1 MKKRGWPH
9 ALILLLLVVTLLRI
23 PSLFEPYWYG
33 DEGIYL
39 TLGAAMRKGITLYR
53 DIHDNK
59 PPLLYVVAAVA
70 QTEFWFKFILL
81 FWHLLTIVVFYKL
94 AIFLF
99 PKQSRAPVIASS
111 AVALLTLLPEGNVA
125 NGEIFMILPVIT
137 GMMLIL
143 RASKPVIAR
152 SPESLEGRRGN
163 LNVIADRHGHQG
175 GLAMTFW
182 SGVLFAAGFL
192 FKVPAALDFA
202 AAFIFLTL
210 FQSQTI
216 RGMFKNL
223 FRKEIAL
230 LFIGFALPI
239 VLSIVYYATKGAFT
253 PYVRSALLQN
263 IGYLGSWSAG
273 KQSLMTT
280 ITHSGLVLRTVLLF
294 LSTAVLWRARSRIP
308 LSIPLQFSALWFL
321 FALYG
326 ALLSERPYP
335 HYLIQPA
342 VPAALILTLLIYEKK
357 RGAQVA
363 LLALGATGI
372 LSYYKF
378 GFWNYPIVPYYQNFL
393 TWTLKRETTEQY
405 FSYFGNQVNR
415 TYKVAKYLKLLTRP
429 EDRIFIWGDEP
440 SIYAL
445 SGRLPAGRYTAAYH
459 VVDFN
464 GYDETVSAI
473 RNRKPPIVI
482 IFSGESRPFPQLFSE
497 LSSRYIPTTI
507 IDDATIYQRTK

>member
-1 MKKRGWPH
+1 
-9 ALILLLLVVTLLRI
+9 
-23 PSLFEPYWYG
+23 
-33 DEGIYL
+33 
-39 TLGAAMRKGITLYR
+39 MRKGVTLYR

-94 AIFLF
+94 ATFLF
-99 PKQSRAPVIASS
+99 SKQSWAPLIASS
-111 AVALLTLLPEGNVA
+111 AVALLTLLPEGNIA
-125 NGEIFMILPVIT
+125 NGEIFMILPVII
-137 GMMLIL
+137 GMVLIL

-152 SPESLEGRRGN
+152 SPMFVEGRRGN
-163 LNVIADRHGHQG
+163 LNVIADRHGRQSV
-175 GLAMTFW
+175 LAITFW
-182 SGVLFAAGFL
+182 SGVLFAVGFL
-192 FKVPAALDFA
+192 FKVPAAFDFS
-202 AAFIFLTL
+202 AAFVFIVFFREVDVRASLRKIFDP
-210 FQSQTI
+210 SV
-216 RGMFKNL
+216 
-223 FRKEIAL
+223 L
-230 LFIGFALPI
+230 LFIAGFVLPI
-239 VLSIVYYATKGAFT
+239 ALSVAYYATKGAFT

-273 KQSLMTT
+273 KQSLITT
-280 ITHSGLVLRTVLLF
+280 ITHSGLVLRTVLLL
-294 LSTAVLWRARSRIP
+294 LSTAVLWWARSRVK

-393 TWTLKRETTEQY
+393 NWTLKRETTEQY

-445 SGRLPAGRYTAAYH
+445 SNRLPAGRYTAAYH

-464 GYDETVSAI
+464 GYEETISAI
-473 RNRKPPIVI
+473 RDRKPPIVI

-497 LSSRYIPTTI
+497 LSSWYIPTTM

>member
-1 MKKRGWPH
+1 MKTQRISH

-39 TLGAAMRKGITLYR
+39 TLGEAMRKGITLYR

-59 PPLLYVVAAVA
+59 PPLLYIVAAIA

-94 AIFLF
+94 ATLLFL
-99 PKQSRAPVIASS
+99 KQSWAPLIAAS

-125 NGEIFMILPVIT
+125 NGEIFMILPVIL
-137 GMMLIL
+137 GMFLLWKIIMRKLPTVL
-143 RASKPVIAR
+143 ERKLFLLAGFFF
-152 SPESLEGRRGN
+152 SL
-163 LNVIADRHGHQG
+163 
-175 GLAMTFW
+175 
-182 SGVLFAAGFL
+182 GFL
-192 FKVPAALDFA
+192 FKVPAAFDFS
-202 AAFIFLTL
+202 AAFVFIVFFREVDVRTSLRKIFDP
-210 FQSQTI
+210 SV
-216 RGMFKNL
+216 
-223 FRKEIAL
+223 L
-230 LFIGFALPI
+230 LFVAGFVLPI
-239 VLSIVYYATKGAFT
+239 AFSVVYYATKGAFT

-273 KQSLMTT
+273 KQSLITT
-280 ITHSGLVLRTVLLF
+280 IAHSGLVLRTVLLL
-294 LSTAVLWRARSRIP
+294 LSTAVLWQARSRVT

-393 TWTLKRETTEQY
+393 NWTLKRETTEQY

-445 SGRLPAGRYTAAYH
+445 SNRLPAGRYTAAYH
-459 VVDFN
+459 VADFN
-464 GYDETVSAI
+464 GYEETISAI

-497 LSSRYIPTTI
+497 LSSWYIPTTM